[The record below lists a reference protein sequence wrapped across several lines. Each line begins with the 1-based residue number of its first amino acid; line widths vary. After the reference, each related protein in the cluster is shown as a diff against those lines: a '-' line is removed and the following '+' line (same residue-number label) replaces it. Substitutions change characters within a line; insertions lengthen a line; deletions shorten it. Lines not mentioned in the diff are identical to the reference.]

1 MGSIGSVGSVDASA
15 GDTSADGSVSSV
27 TPSVGSTVA
36 TPPGTPQP
44 GAAAA
49 APGLRDESNW
59 QLGRAAKW
67 MLSVHDADDISARS
81 DEQYD
86 DHYDE
91 QYDGR
96 AADEASTT
104 TASAEVC

>member
-1 MGSIGSVGSVDASA
+1 MGSIGSVGSVDAGG
-15 GDTSADGSVSSV
+15 GDTSAGASVSSV

-59 QLGRAAKW
+59 QLGRAAEW
-67 MLSVHDADDISARS
+67 MLSVHDADDISAHS
-81 DEQYD
+81 
-86 DHYDE
+86 DE

-96 AADEASTT
+96 YDGRATDEASTT